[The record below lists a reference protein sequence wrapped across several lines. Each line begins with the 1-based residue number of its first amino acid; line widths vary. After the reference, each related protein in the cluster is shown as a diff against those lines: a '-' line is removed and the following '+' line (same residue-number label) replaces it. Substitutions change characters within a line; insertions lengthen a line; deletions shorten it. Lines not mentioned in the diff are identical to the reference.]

1 MTNYRIHAAKIAQG
15 SSKEF
20 DGWIDMALE
29 AKGYK
34 SIAYYAQRSQVDN
47 SLHSETT
54 VRQYCTSIAKGL
66 ELFGTRKAMVKAYDD
81 AGYTYRNIS
90 SLRSFI
96 THATK
101 ENENDKAPSKKKPA
115 KRVETYLVKKAMRN
129 AGIPASKIDLV
140 MFALA
145 SKK

>member
-20 DGWIDMALE
+20 DGWIDMAIE

-54 VRQYCTSIAKGL
+54 VRQYCSFIAKGID
-66 ELFGTRKAMVKAYDD
+66 LFGTRSALVKAYD
-81 AGYTYRNIS
+81 AEYTYRNVS
-90 SLRSFI
+90 SFI
-96 THATK
+96 TSATK
-101 ENENDKAPSKKKPA
+101 TKGNAKGASKKAPA
-115 KRVETYLVKKAMRN
+115 KRVETYLVKKAMRD

-145 SKK
+145 TKK

>member
-66 ELFGTRKAMVKAYDD
+66 ELFGNRKAMVAAYDE
-81 AGYTYRNIS
+81 AYTYRNIS

-96 THATK
+96 THTVK
-101 ENENDKAPSKKKPA
+101 KNEDDKAPSKKKPA
-115 KRVETYLVKKAMRN
+115 KRVETYLVKKAMRD
-129 AGIPASKIDLV
+129 AGIATSKIDLV

>member
-1 MTNYRIHAAKIAQG
+1 MTNYRIHAKKIEKG

-20 DGWIDMALE
+20 EGWIDMALE

-47 SLHSETT
+47 TLHSETT
-54 VRQYCTSIAKGL
+54 VRQYCSAIVKGL
-66 ELFGTRKAMVKAYDD
+66 ELFGTRSAMEKAYD
-81 AGYTYRNIS
+81 AEYTYRNIS

-96 THATK
+96 THTVK
-101 ENENDKAPSKKKPA
+101 KNEDDKAPSKKKPA
-115 KRVETYLVKKAMRN
+115 KRVETYLVKKAMRDAN
-129 AGIPASKIDLV
+129 IPASKIDLV

-145 SKK
+145 TKK